1 MMIKLRKMNI
11 KKYKLKI
18 RKTLLALY
26 FFIYSFILIV
36 IIWEHILKIFM
47 LKLEMILIFFFI
59 I

>member
-36 IIWEHILKIFM
+36 SLWEHILKIFM